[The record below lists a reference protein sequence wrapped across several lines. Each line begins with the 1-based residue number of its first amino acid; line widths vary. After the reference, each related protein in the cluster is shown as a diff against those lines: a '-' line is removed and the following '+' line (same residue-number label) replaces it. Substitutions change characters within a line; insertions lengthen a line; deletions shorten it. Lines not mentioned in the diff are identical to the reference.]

1 MGAVPRVYEAVLERL
16 ADVLLAAAGLVLH
29 QLPGEQSHLEAP
41 LVLALPHEVLAPPLD
56 HVDLVPGL
64 YGQLS
69 LWGRRREDWK
79 LKREEEVGD
88 R

>member
-1 MGAVPRVYEAVLERL
+1 MPRVYEAVLEGL

-29 QLPGEQSHLEAP
+29 QLPGEQAHLEAP

-64 YGQLS
+64 YGKLS
-69 LWGRRREDWK
+69 LWGRRREDWQK
-79 LKREEEVGD
+79 KRGG
-88 R
+88 RRIGR